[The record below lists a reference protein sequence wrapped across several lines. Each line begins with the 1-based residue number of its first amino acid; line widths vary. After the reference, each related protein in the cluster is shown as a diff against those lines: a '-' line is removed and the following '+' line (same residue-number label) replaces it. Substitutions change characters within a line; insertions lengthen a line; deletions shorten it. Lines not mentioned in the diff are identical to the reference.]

1 MKYSIVIY
9 QRDFFKM
16 MKSWGNDKED
26 IRDMDIFYSILL
38 ETEIEDFEVDI
49 DISDILGRCIVIHSN
64 SIYELSLLS
73 EILGLPRNTISIDEI
88 PLLHPSV
95 INRDIRKI
103 LRSYEVIPFEVID
116 LLKSEEI
123 VNILL
128 AEQLLKGYEHN

>member
-49 DISDILGRCIVIHSN
+49 VISDILGRCIVIHSN

-103 LRSYEVIPFEVID
+103 LRSY
-116 LLKSEEI
+116 
-123 VNILL
+123 
-128 AEQLLKGYEHN
+128 